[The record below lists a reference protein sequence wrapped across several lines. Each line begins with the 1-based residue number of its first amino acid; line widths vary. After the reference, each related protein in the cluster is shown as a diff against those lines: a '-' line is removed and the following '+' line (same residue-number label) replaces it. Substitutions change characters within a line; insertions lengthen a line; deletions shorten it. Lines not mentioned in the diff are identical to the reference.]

1 MFPFSRPRPDEP
13 AGDAHRRKA
22 LRALIVAL
30 LALPI
35 ALTAFRFIEPI
46 WVRIEPLEG
55 IAFMLAATLLGATM
69 AVAPLLAAA
78 AALVAMWHGVE
89 SVAQPRSRVTPL
101 FDRVLYAIGLVVW
114 FAPALAL
121 AAMAGKAVVTGSIT
135 FRRPARE
142 YLLAID
148 PIAFWQSV
156 GFLLIV
162 AVAAAYPAWHY
173 WRRKLTRPK
182 SG

>member
-1 MFPFSRPRPDEP
+1 MYRIRPRPDEP
-13 AGDAHRRKA
+13 AGDLRRRKA

-30 LALPI
+30 IALPV
-35 ALTAFRFIEPI
+35 ALAAFRFIEPI

-55 IAFMLAATLLGATM
+55 FVFMLAATALGATL
-69 AVAPLLAAA
+69 AVAPLLAVA

-89 SVAQPRSRVTPL
+89 SVAQPRSRATPML
-101 FDRVLYAIGLVVW
+101 DRALYAIGLLVW
-114 FAPALAL
+114 FGPALAL
-121 AAMAGKAVVTGSIT
+121 AGMAGKAVATGAIA

-142 YLLAID
+142 YLLATD

-162 AVAAAYPAWHY
+162 AAAAAYPAWHY
-173 WRRKLTRPK
+173 WRRKFSR
-182 SG
+182 

>member
-13 AGDAHRRKA
+13 EGDIRRRKA

-30 LALPI
+30 VALPI
-35 ALTAFRFIEPI
+35 ALAAFRFIEPI
-46 WVRIEPLEG
+46 WVRVEPLEG
-55 IAFMLAATLLGATM
+55 FAFMLAATLLGATM

-78 AALVAMWHGVE
+78 AALVAMWHAVE
-89 SVAQPRSRVTPL
+89 SVAQPRSHATPL
-101 FDRVLYAIGLVVW
+101 LDRVLYAIGLVVW

-121 AAMAGKAVVTGSIT
+121 AAMAGKAVVTGSIA

-142 YLLAID
+142 YLLATD
-148 PIAFWQSV
+148 PIAFWQGV

-162 AVAAAYPAWHY
+162 AAAAAYPAWHY
-173 WRRKLTRPK
+173 WRRKLTSPK
-182 SG
+182 